1 MPSMAEKHC
10 GREKQTKSDQKEVI
24 SGNMSHTRKNIKENR
39 CVIYNKK
46 ASMNWH
52 MLCKE
57 GSKRAMVLLCYFF
70 SLFLKFVYEK
80 IIVKWEIN

>member
-46 ASMNWH
+46 ASMN
-52 MLCKE
+52 
-57 GSKRAMVLLCYFF
+57 
-70 SLFLKFVYEK
+70 
-80 IIVKWEIN
+80 